1 MECDSMFNYLNGT
14 VTDIYPNQITLD
26 VNNIGYQVLTPN
38 PYEYHVNETHK
49 VFIFQYV
56 REDALL
62 LYGFK
67 TKEAKELFVKLLSV
81 KGIGPKSAIAILATG
96 NVQDV
101 IGAIEIGNVKF
112 LSKFPGIG
120 PKASQQIILDLK
132 GKLSFEENRIVM
144 NTNINEVEEAL
155 NSLGYKASE
164 IRKAIKNLDPSKPTD
179 QLLKDALGQMLK

>member
-1 MECDSMFNYLNGT
+1 MYNYLKGI
-14 VTDIYPNQITLD
+14 VTEILPNQITLD
-26 VNNIGYQVLTPN
+26 VNQVGFQVFTPN
-38 PYEYHVNETHK
+38 PYEFHLNEPDK
-49 VFIFQYV
+49 VYVFHYV
-56 REDALL
+56 REDAIF

-132 GKLSFEENRIVM
+132 GKLNFEEDRIVI
-144 NTNINEVEEAL
+144 NHNINEVEEAL
-155 NSLGYKASE
+155 KSLGYKTSE
-164 IRKAIKNLDPSKPTD
+164 IRKAVKNLDGTKPTD

>member
-1 MECDSMFNYLNGT
+1 MYSYLRGI
-14 VTDIYPNQITLD
+14 VTEHHPDHITIEVNQ
-26 VNNIGYQVLTPN
+26 VGYQVYTPN
-38 PYEYHVNETHK
+38 AYEFHLDEEAK
-49 VFIFQYV
+49 VYVFHYV
-56 REDALL
+56 REDAIL

-67 TKEAKELFVKLLSV
+67 TKEAKELFIKLLSV

-132 GKLSFEENRIVM
+132 GKLSLEADKIVR
-144 NTNINEVEEAL
+144 TDSIREVEEAL
-155 NSLGYKASE
+155 SSLGYKAKE
-164 IRKAIKNLDPSKPTD
+164 IKKAIKHLDPGKPTD

>member
-1 MECDSMFNYLNGT
+1 MYNYLIGT
-14 VTDIYPNQITLD
+14 VTEIFPNQITLD
-26 VNNIGYQVLTPN
+26 VNDIGYQVLTPN
-38 PYEYHVNETHK
+38 PYDFKMNEIHK
-49 VFIFQYV
+49 VFMFQYV

-67 TKEAKELFVKLLSV
+67 TKEAKELFIKLLSV

-132 GKLSFEENRIVM
+132 GKLSFEEDRIVVT
-144 NTNINEVEEAL
+144 TNINEVEEAL
-155 NSLGYKASE
+155 KSLGYKSSE
-164 IRKAIKNLDPSKPTD
+164 IKKAIKNLDPSKPTN